1 MKKNIILFTM
11 VIAIINIAN
20 AQIKLPTIPSDL
32 TWPSITEETKDAAYE
47 APASK
52 LVGTWISKN
61 HELTFNSDG
70 TCILKVIKNG
80 LDFFVQGKGTWS
92 KKGDNLFIKIAP
104 TSWTAL
110 IADKEAYNQLS
121 ARKKADTDEAFKI
134 INSQLKSGGGERLDA
149 EGKISF
155 LNSDFLYYTYEG
167 WYVKKNS
174 LPKLETEAKEKAE
187 AKARAKAEAEAE
199 AKAEAEA
206 RAREQ
211 EELEARKIYNIVDEN
226 AQFPGGQVAF
236 NKWLSKNI
244 RYPEAAQ
251 QNNIQGRVLVKI
263 IIEKDGSISDA
274 EIQRG
279 VDIDLDREALRLAKK
294 MPNWIPGKINKE
306 AVRSYANFPV
316 TFKLTN

>member
-1 MKKNIILFTM
+1 MKRSVIFFTM
-11 VIAIINIAN
+11 IIAIINIAN
-20 AQIKLPTIPSDL
+20 AQIKLPTVPSDL

-70 TCILKVIKNG
+70 TCILNVIKNG

-174 LPKLETEAKEKAE
+174 LPKLEAEAKEKAE
-187 AKARAKAEAEAE
+187 AEAKAKAEAEAKE
-199 AKAEAEA
+199 KAEAE
-206 RAREQ
+206 
-211 EELEARKIYNIVDEN
+211 KIFLSRDRDPS
-226 AQFPGGQVAF
+226 FPGGSNALMQ
-236 NKWLSKNI
+236 WLSTNI
-244 RYPEAAQ
+244 KYPEELVGK
-251 QNNIQGRVLVKI
+251 NIQGRVVVSFTI
-263 IIEKDGSISDA
+263 NEDGSIGDFSIRDSVHP
-274 EIQRG
+274 I
-279 VDIDLDREALRLAKK
+279 LDNQTIETLKQ
-294 MPNWIPGKINKE
+294 MPNWIPGVKNGKR
-306 AVRSYANFPV
+306 VKYTYNLP
-316 TFKLTN
+316 LTYKDQ